1 METLSLFLW
10 KSVVVSGLLT
20 TWYMLGLRGKRLH
33 QYNRVFLL
41 TTLFAS
47 LTIPFLN
54 FQLFSV
60 SRTVS
65 NGLAPVAMLVGGAS
79 ADAASNLSAGAL
91 PVASPVNWWL
101 IAGIVSAVVSF
112 TLLLILFM
120 RIIKVRM
127 MCSKYPV
134 TKQSGIS
141 LLLTDS
147 PSAPFT
153 FLKYLFWNK
162 SIPLDGEVG
171 QLIFKHELAH
181 IEQGHT
187 YDKLISQ
194 VLTCIFWFNPFY
206 WLIQKELNIVHEFI
220 ADEKA
225 VENRDTEAF
234 AMMLLQ
240 SFNNGSYLVPEHHF
254 FSSTI
259 KRRLTMLQNAALP
272 KYAKVRQ
279 FVAVP
284 LIAFAVLLFSYTTS
298 NGLAGRIIPA
308 QKKIVVLVDAAH
320 GGKDAGAVAGNYT
333 EKNIC
338 LQYAKRLQEL
348 APAYNVEVRLIREND
363 NYVTLADRLAIAEKM
378 QPDMLMSIHVGAQ
391 PGTDKAKGDFDI
403 FVAGEGANAQRSNA
417 YSNAIFQAMVDEAII
432 PGGPKGCSHD
442 PNHVCNNCAK
452 AGGQQASMAAT
463 EKSKIFVLKNAKVP
477 ALMMEM
483 GDIHNHEGMKQL
495 TDANKQDV
503 LCNAILKGIVE
514 GAVAELN
521 ATPPVKTGCCADP
534 AKAVK
539 GVPDFKAYP
548 VK

>member
-10 KSVVVSGLLT
+10 KSIVVSGLLT
-20 TWYMLGLRGKRLH
+20 TWYMVALRGKRLH

-60 SRTVS
+60 PRIVA
-65 NGLAPVAMLVGGAS
+65 NGMAPVALLVGATG
-79 ADAASNLSAGAL
+79 DAANSTAAT
-91 PVASPVNWWL
+91 PVPAETPVNWLL
-101 IAGIVSAVVSF
+101 IAGIAAVTVSI
-112 TLLLILFM
+112 TLLFILFT
-120 RIIKVRM
+120 RVIKVRM

-134 TKQSGIS
+134 TQKNGVN

-187 YDKLISQ
+187 YDKLVSQ

-225 VENRDTEAF
+225 VDNRDTEAF

-259 KRRLTMLQNAALP
+259 KRRLTMLQNAAMP
-272 KYAKVRQ
+272 RYAKLRQ
-279 FVAVP
+279 FMAVP
-284 LIAFAVLLFSYTTS
+284 LIAMAILVFSFTAHT
-298 NGLAGRIIPA
+298 GLAGNITA
-308 QKKIVVLVDAAH
+308 AKKKIVLVLDAAH
-320 GGKDAGAVAGNYT
+320 GGKDRGAATDNLA
-333 EKNIC
+333 EKDIC
-338 LQYAKRLQEL
+338 LQVTKRLQEL
-348 APAYNVEVRLIREND
+348 APAYNIEVHLTRDND
-363 NYVTLADRLAIAEKM
+363 NYVTLADRVAMTEKIH
-378 QPDMLMSIHVGAQ
+378 PDVQLSLHVNNS

-403 FVAGEGANAQRSNA
+403 YVSSQNANAQKSSA
-417 YSNAIFQAMVDEAII
+417 YSNAIFQAMVQDGII
-432 PGGPKGCSHD
+432 PGLEAKGCSHD
-442 PNHVCNNCAK
+442 QARMCSNCAK
-452 AGGQQASMAAT
+452 QAMVMPT
-463 EKSKIFVLKNAKVP
+463 TKELLYMLKQVKTP
-477 ALMMEM
+477 ALMMEL
-483 GDIHNHEGMKQL
+483 GDIHNEAAMKKL
-495 TDANKQDV
+495 TDANRQDV

-514 GAVAELN
+514 GAAAKPAAPATTKPGGCSDAN
-521 ATPPVKTGCCADP
+521 TPPVP
-534 AKAVK
+534 
-539 GVPDFKAYP
+539 GVPDFKSNSI
-548 VK
+548 K